1 MLKKSVLDF
10 FNHDLAEWDSSK
22 SYKLL
27 DFSSLTICNPSMD
40 CLSRV
45 FFNTLLRKR
54 KIKMCGI
61 CGKLYLDDRQ
71 ASQARIDSMT
81 DVMSHRGPDGRGTF
95 VEGGLAFGHRRLSI
109 IDLSPLGAQPMMNE
123 DGSIAV
129 IFNGEIYNYLGLRD
143 ELRSAGHTFRSS
155 SDTEVIVHA
164 YEEFG
169 TAFTARLNGMFAIAI
184 WDRRKKELTI
194 TRDRLGIKPLYY
206 HLGDG
211 FISFASEIKSLL
223 EDPDVPRG
231 VDMQSLSNF
240 LTLHYVPGPRTMF
253 ANITKLQPGHTMVV
267 RNGEVRIDRFWELK
281 KDESLASFIR
291 GADMESLSAHVY
303 SALRESV
310 KKRMQSDVP
319 VGALLSGGLDSSAI
333 LGIMTEL
340 SGKPVPSFTVGYSFA
355 GDDSVSEFKW
365 ARKVARHFK
374 SDYSEAVVTAEDF
387 LGFLPRAVWHQ
398 DEPIGEPA
406 SIPLYFVSKLARE
419 SGVTVLLTGEGS
431 DELFAGYNR
440 HWGETL
446 ASYYRLVPGLLR
458 DTLIDRL
465 IQMLPR
471 APLLKKGHRSMSIP
485 DFRDRYMSWH
495 TVFTEDAKREL
506 LKQNS
511 LRDTFTDVYQR
522 LLPRL
527 RGLNN
532 LDKILLLDMNVWLPD
547 DLLMKKDKMGMATS
561 IEARVPFLDYT
572 FVELAFQIP
581 SRLKVKRLETKYIL
595 KKALEGLL
603 PAEVV
608 YRKKEGFP
616 TPISQWI
623 RSELKDFTLELL
635 CSAGSLDHGLFDK
648 GVVKRIVDDHMCG
661 RQDNNRMIF
670 PLMNFEV
677 WHRVFITG
685 RTRNAMSCS

>member
-1 MLKKSVLDF
+1 
-10 FNHDLAEWDSSK
+10 
-22 SYKLL
+22 
-27 DFSSLTICNPSMD
+27 
-40 CLSRV
+40 
-45 FFNTLLRKR
+45 
-54 KIKMCGI
+54 MCGI
-61 CGKLYLDDRQ
+61 CGKLYLDGRQ
-71 ASQARIDSMT
+71 ASQSQIDSMT

-95 VEGGLAFGHRRLSI
+95 VEGGIAFGHRRLSI

-123 DGSIAV
+123 DGSVAV
-129 IFNGEIYNYLGLRD
+129 IFNGEIYNYLDLRED
-143 ELRSAGHTFRSS
+143 LRKAGHLFRSS

-164 YEEFG
+164 YEEYG
-169 TAFTARLNGMFAIAI
+169 PSFTTRLNGMFAIAV
-184 WDRRKKELTI
+184 WDRKKKELTI
-194 TRDRLGIKPLYY
+194 TRDRLGIKPLYF

-211 FISFASEIKSLL
+211 FISFASEIKSIL

-231 VDMQSLSNF
+231 VYMQSLSNF

-340 SGKPVPSFTVGYSFA
+340 SGGPVPSFTVGYSSS
-355 GDDSVSEFKW
+355 GNDSVSEFKW
-365 ARKVARHFK
+365 SRKVARHFQ

-406 SIPLYFVSKLARE
+406 SIPLYFVAKLARE

-532 LDKILLLDMNVWLPD
+532 LDKILLFDLNVWLPD

-581 SRLKVKRLETKYIL
+581 SAMKVKKLATKYIL
-595 KKALEGLL
+595 KKAMERLL
-603 PAEVV
+603 PAEII

-616 TPISQWI
+616 TPISSWL
-623 RSELKDFTLELL
+623 RTDLKDFTMETL
-635 CSAGSLDHGLFDK
+635 CSSAALSHGLFDRKTVRSLVDAHMK
-648 GVVKRIVDDHMCG
+648 GAE
-661 RQDNNRMIF
+661 DNNRLLF
-670 PLMNFEV
+670 PLINFEI
-677 WHRVFITG
+677 WHKLFFSQERMETVNLSG
-685 RTRNAMSCS
+685 C

>member
-1 MLKKSVLDF
+1 
-10 FNHDLAEWDSSK
+10 
-22 SYKLL
+22 
-27 DFSSLTICNPSMD
+27 
-40 CLSRV
+40 
-45 FFNTLLRKR
+45 
-54 KIKMCGI
+54 MCGI
-61 CGKLYLDDRQ
+61 CGKLYLDERQ
-71 ASQARIDSMT
+71 ASQALTDSMT

-95 VEGGLAFGHRRLSI
+95 VEGAIGLGHRRLSI

-129 IFNGEIYNYLGLRD
+129 IFNGEIYNYLDLRD
-143 ELRSAGHTFRSS
+143 ELKNAGHAFRSS

-169 TAFTARLNGMFAIAI
+169 PAFTTRLNGMFAIAV
-184 WDRRKKELTI
+184 WDRRRKVLTL

-206 HLGDG
+206 HLGEG
-211 FISFASEIKSLL
+211 FVSFASEIKSIL
-223 EDPDVPRG
+223 EDPDVPRS

-253 ANITKLQPGHTMVV
+253 SNITKLQPGHTMVV
-267 RNGEVRIDRFWELK
+267 KDGGIKIDRFWELK
-281 KDESLASFIR
+281 KDEGLASLIR
-291 GADMESLSAHVY
+291 GADNSILSAHVY
-303 SALRESV
+303 AALRESV

-333 LGIMTEL
+333 LGIMTDL
-340 SGKPVPSFTVGYSFA
+340 SGRPVPSFTVGYSSN

-365 ARKVARHFK
+365 SRKVAKHFE
-374 SDYSEAVVTAEDF
+374 SEYSEAVVTADDF

-406 SIPLYFVSKLARE
+406 SIPLYFVSKLARD

-446 ASYYRLVPGLLR
+446 ADYYRLVPELLR
-458 DTLIDRL
+458 DTIIDRL
-465 IQMLPR
+465 IHMIPR
-471 APLLKKGHRSMSIP
+471 APLLKKGHRSMSIA

-495 TVFTEDAKREL
+495 TVFSEGIKREL

-511 LRDTFTDVYQR
+511 LRDTFTDVYQK
-522 LLPRL
+522 LLPDI

-532 LDKILLLDMNVWLPD
+532 LDKILLLDLNVWLPD

-603 PAEVV
+603 PKEVI

-616 TPISQWI
+616 TPISGWI
-623 RSELKDFTLELL
+623 RSELKDFTLDIL
-635 CSAGSLDHGLFDK
+635 CSEESLGHGLFDK
-648 GVVKRIVDDHMCG
+648 AVVRRIVDAHMSG
-661 RQDNNRMIF
+661 REDNNRMIF
-670 PLMNFEV
+670 PLINFEV
-677 WHRVFITG
+677 WYRTFISG
-685 RTRNAMSCS
+685 QHSGAMSLS

>member
-1 MLKKSVLDF
+1 
-10 FNHDLAEWDSSK
+10 
-22 SYKLL
+22 
-27 DFSSLTICNPSMD
+27 
-40 CLSRV
+40 
-45 FFNTLLRKR
+45 
-54 KIKMCGI
+54 MCGI
-61 CGKLYLDDRQ
+61 CGKLYLDGRQ
-71 ASQARIDSMT
+71 ASQSQIDSMT

-95 VEGGLAFGHRRLSI
+95 VEGGIAFGHRRLSI

-123 DGSIAV
+123 DGSVAV
-129 IFNGEIYNYLGLRD
+129 IFNGEIYNYLDLRED
-143 ELRSAGHTFRSS
+143 LRKAGHLFRSS

-164 YEEFG
+164 YEEYG
-169 TAFTARLNGMFAIAI
+169 PSFTTRLNGMFAIAV
-184 WDRRKKELTI
+184 WDRKKKELTI

-211 FISFASEIKSLL
+211 FISFASEIKSIL
-223 EDPDVPRG
+223 EDPDVPRS

-253 ANITKLQPGHTMVV
+253 GNITKLQPGHTMVV
-267 RNGEVRIDRFWELK
+267 KNGSVKIDRFWELK
-281 KDESLASFIR
+281 KDESLANFIR
-291 GADMESLSAHVY
+291 GADNASLSAHLY

-340 SGKPVPSFTVGYSFA
+340 SGGPVPSFTVGYSSS
-355 GDDSVSEFKW
+355 GNDSVSEFKW
-365 ARKVARHFK
+365 SRKVAKHFQ
-374 SDYSEAVVTAEDF
+374 SDYSEAVVTADDI

-406 SIPLYFVSKLARE
+406 SIPLYFVSKLAKD

-431 DELFAGYNR
+431 DEIFAGYNR

-446 ASYYRLVPGLLR
+446 AGYYRLVPGLLR

-465 IQMLPR
+465 IQMIPR
-471 APLLKKGHRSMSIP
+471 AALLKKGHRSMSIP

-495 TVFTEDAKREL
+495 TVFTEDVKREL

-511 LRDTFTDVYQR
+511 LRDTFTDVYQK
-522 LLPRL
+522 LLPGT

-532 LDKILLLDMNVWLPD
+532 LDKILLFDLNVWLPD

-581 SRLKVKRLETKYIL
+581 SNLKVKRLETKYIL

-603 PAEVV
+603 PKEVI

-616 TPISQWI
+616 TPISHWI
-623 RSELKDFTLELL
+623 RSELKDFTLDLL
-635 CSAGSLDHGLFDK
+635 CSEGALGHGLFDK
-648 GVVKRIVDDHMCG
+648 ALVRRIVDAHMSG
-661 RQDNNRMIF
+661 REDNNRMIF
-670 PLMNFEV
+670 PLINFEV
-677 WHRVFITG
+677 WHRIFISG
-685 RTRNAMSCS
+685 LPVRALNYS